1 MKTVINLFFLMF
13 ILFIYE
19 NKSFALTDYQIRE
32 ICKKQRRKLTC
43 IKNMQNK
50 RFELLKG
57 NRIKIPVIP
66 FKR

>member
-1 MKTVINLFFLMF
+1 MF

>member
-50 RFELLKG
+50 RFEILKG

>member
-13 ILFIYE
+13 ILFIQE
-19 NKSFALTDYQIRE
+19 NKSFALTDYQIRV
-32 ICKKQRRKLTC
+32 ICNKQRRKLSC
-43 IKNMQNK
+43 IKNMKHK

-66 FKR
+66 FKK